1 MNKKTEKKT
10 AKKLPKKIT
19 RQDAENALMEV
30 IDPELGINIVDLGLV
45 YKLVIRDNS
54 ITLKM
59 TLTFPGCPLAGP
71 ITRQAQDVLEKIP
84 NVKTV
89 KVFLVW
95 DPPWT
100 PDMVKESAKDE
111 LGLS

>member
-1 MNKKTEKKT
+1 MNKKKPQI
-10 AKKLPKKIT
+10 KLQDKIT
-19 RQDAENALMEV
+19 KKSAENALREV
-30 IDPELGINIVDLGLV
+30 MDPELGINIVDLGLIYSLSV
-45 YKLVIRDNS
+45 RNNAV
-54 ITLKM
+54 TLKM

-71 ITRQAQDVLEKIP
+71 ITRQAQEVLEKLPGI
-84 NVKTV
+84 KSA
-89 KVFLVW
+89 KVYLVW